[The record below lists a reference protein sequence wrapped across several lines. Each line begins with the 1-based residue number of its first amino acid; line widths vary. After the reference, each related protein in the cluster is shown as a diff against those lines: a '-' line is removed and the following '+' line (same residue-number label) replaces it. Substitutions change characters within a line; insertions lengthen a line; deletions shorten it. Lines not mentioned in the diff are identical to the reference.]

1 MKKLNKL
8 HLNTGKL
15 LRKEELIQLKG
26 GYDGCNYHCIV
37 REYYHG
43 PIFLEGDCCLESAD
57 ACCIYLANLY
67 HLDITCAPI

>member
-26 GYDGCNYHCIV
+26 GEPICWCYCGLQLMGRMSATNEEDCDIACSELGEGCDGTYSWI
-37 REYYHG
+37 
-43 PIFLEGDCCLESAD
+43 
-57 ACCIYLANLY
+57 
-67 HLDITCAPI
+67 